1 MRSITRILVAVGLSV
16 GAAWL
21 PVQTAFAC
29 SCGFPG
35 YRDAIAAA
43 DVAFVGTV
51 VGEAEPG
58 VMAGDFP
65 TATVAFDVTRAKA
78 PMASPFE
85 LEVAF
90 GGDANCGFDMAIG
103 EEWLVIASA
112 HDGRLQTDL
121 CNGTA
126 RADGLADDTRL
137 VIDAAFEANDAAG
150 VPADDAFDLRVPTPV
165 LLAIGAIVV
174 LGGVSFLAF
183 RRDPRA

>member
-43 DVAFVGTV
+43 DVAFVGRV

-58 VMAGDFP
+58 VMAGDLP

-78 PMASPFE
+78 PIASPFE

-112 HDGRLQTDL
+112 HDGRLQTNL

-126 RADGLADDTRL
+126 RADGLDDDTRL
-137 VIDAAFEANDAAG
+137 VLDAAFEANDAAAA
-150 VPADDAFDLRVPTPV
+150 PADDAFDLRVPTPV
-165 LLAIGAIVV
+165 LLAIGAVG
-174 LGGVSFLAF
+174 LLAAVSFLAF
-183 RRDPRA
+183 RRESRT